1 VDSPLLTVGTVSRK
15 LKYDIPGRDFRIY
28 LDEYGEPPSIA
39 RWEEIF
45 APDVQPP
52 LDLVVDIGFGRGEFL
67 IDAARKEPHRAF
79 VGIERSFKRT
89 LKMARRLARL
99 TIGNVRLV
107 ESTAQAGIPEFF
119 PERSI
124 ESAWINFP
132 DPWPKD
138 RHAARRLVQAPFIRD
153 LALRSPGNPCSRTC
167 TLRGRWVAR
176 RAVGFPPP
184 TSWNGNRWAAR
195 STTSRSGEDPSPSD
209 SLSYAVKSVCW
220 IGCSSRVDPVFPEK
234 PSQRTLP
241 RSSRAASSINARF
254 GIRRLRPSFTKAS
267 SPRSMSE

>member
-1 VDSPLLTVGTVSRK
+1 VSRK

-45 APDVQPP
+45 APDVEPP
-52 LDLVVDIGFGRGEFL
+52 LGLVVDIGFGRGEFL

-99 TIGNVRLV
+99 SIGNVRLV
-107 ESTAQAGIPEFF
+107 ESTAQEGIREFF
-119 PERSI
+119 PEGSI

-138 RHAARRLVQAPFIRD
+138 RHAARRLVQAPFVRD
-153 LALRSPGNPCSRTC
+153 LALRLAPGADLHLATDDAAYAAQMAEVLAAEPLLEDLSAPGPVPRAE
-167 TLRGRWVAR
+167 RGRIPTAYELEWESLGRSFHYFSCRR
-176 RAVGFPPP
+176 RA
-184 TSWNGNRWAAR
+184 
-195 STTSRSGEDPSPSD
+195 
-209 SLSYAVKSVCW
+209 
-220 IGCSSRVDPVFPEK
+220 
-234 PSQRTLP
+234 
-241 RSSRAASSINARF
+241 
-254 GIRRLRPSFTKAS
+254 
-267 SPRSMSE
+267 

>member
-1 VDSPLLTVGTVSRK
+1 VSRK

-138 RHAARRLVQAPFIRD
+138 RHAGRRLVQAAFIRD
-153 LALRSPGNPCSRTC
+153 LALRLVPGGVLHLATDD
-167 TLRGRWVAR
+167 
-176 RAVGFPPP
+176 
-184 TSWNGNRWAAR
+184 AAYAAQMDGVL
-195 STTSRSGEDPSPSD
+195 SGEPLLENLYAPGPVRRENSGRIPTAYELEWE
-209 SLSYAVKSVCW
+209 SL
-220 IGCSSRVDPVFPEK
+220 G
-234 PSQRTLP
+234 
-241 RSSRAASSINARF
+241 RSFHYFSC
-254 GIRRLRPSFTKAS
+254 RRRP
-267 SPRSMSE
+267 

>member
-153 LALRSPGNPCSRTC
+153 LALRLVPGGVLHLATDDAAYAAQMDDALAGEPLLENLYAPGPV
-167 TLRGRWVAR
+167 GREKSGRIPTAYELEWESLGRSFHYFSFR
-176 RAVGFPPP
+176 R
-184 TSWNGNRWAAR
+184 
-195 STTSRSGEDPSPSD
+195 
-209 SLSYAVKSVCW
+209 
-220 IGCSSRVDPVFPEK
+220 
-234 PSQRTLP
+234 
-241 RSSRAASSINARF
+241 
-254 GIRRLRPSFTKAS
+254 RP
-267 SPRSMSE
+267 